1 MKRGAGRARRA
12 RGRTPA
18 AGGAPC
24 WSYHGAA
31 GPAAWG
37 GLDPAWRLCGEG
49 AEQSPVALPARAADG
64 GERVRLHYP
73 EVAGARSAEPRMVRV
88 NLEPGGRLEL
98 DGRAYAL
105 RQFHFHTPSEH
116 RWSAAAEPGE
126 LHLVHV
132 DEAGAVAVLG
142 VPLRAGVGAP
152 SWWPRLE
159 AAAVGERWTVAPA
172 ELAPG
177 GDRFLSYRGSLT
189 TPPCAEGVRWLLA
202 VEPLALD
209 GAALRWL
216 ERATGGN
223 ARPLQPLGARTVREA
238 RRAAAG

>member
-1 MKRGAGRARRA
+1 MAGAG
-12 RGRTPA
+12 GDP
-18 AGGAPC
+18 PC
-24 WSYHGAA
+24 WSYRGAT

-37 GLDPAWRLCGEG
+37 GMHPDWRLCGEG
-49 AEQSPVALPARAADG
+49 AEQSPIALPTRAADG

-73 EVAGARSAEPRMVRV
+73 AVAGARSAYPRAVRV
-88 NLEPGGRLEL
+88 DLEPGGRLEL
-98 DGRAYAL
+98 GGRAFAL

-116 RWSAAAEPGE
+116 YWSDAVDPGE

-142 VPLRAGVGAP
+142 VPLRRRSGARAP

-159 AAAVGERWTVAPA
+159 AAAVGEAWTVAPA
-172 ELAPG
+172 ELVPG
-177 GDRFLSYRGSLT
+177 GDRFLSYRGSMT

-202 VEPLALD
+202 AEPLLLD
-209 GAALRWL
+209 ADTLCWL
-216 ERATGGN
+216 ERSAGDN

-238 RRAAAG
+238 RRADGSLTRA